1 MEIQLLRKWIFLSS
15 IYHLNMICLGYNTG
29 LHQYTPITSYQGIKC
44 GGDFGSA
51 ESLEKAMQA
60 CDRLE
65 KCTSIATD
73 LNWHRAFPID
83 ERDYDH
89 GCGSAGHHY
98 IETFHLCEGNI
109 HSKYSGVF
117 DCAFTRGRIVY
128 FDLVLGVEVV
138 IYLCITIFRIY
149 FIGEFH
155 VSDDYIENPNEGSN
169 GGKNKISSDA

>member
-1 MEIQLLRKWIFLSS
+1 M
-15 IYHLNMICLGYNTG
+15 NCLGYNTG

-44 GGDFGSA
+44 GGDFETA
-51 ESLEKAMQA
+51 ESLEKAMSA

-73 LNWHRAFPID
+73 LNWHRGFPID
-83 ERDYDH
+83 ERDYDN
-89 GCGSAGHHY
+89 GCGRSGHHY
-98 IETFHLCEGNI
+98 METFYLCQGNI
-109 HSKYSGVF
+109 HSEYGGSF
-117 DCAFTRGRIVY
+117 DCAFTRGRILY

-138 IYLCITIFRIY
+138 IKCILVPPKACRGFYLCITIFRIY

-169 GGKNKISSDA
+169 GGKYKISSEA